1 MTVTLAKISAGD
13 GYQYYLRH
21 IAAHDA
27 TERDRSSLADY
38 YSVHGEAPGRW
49 FGEGLA
55 ALAIHYR
62 GAPVAGSAV
71 HAGDVVTEP
80 QMESLLGLGRH
91 PQAAVIE
98 ASVIAEEVG
107 RGAKR
112 KDAKRVASQA
122 SKLGAPFRI
131 YNGASEY
138 RKRCA
143 VAFNSYNT
151 ARGLHRYAAIPD
163 DERAAIRT
171 GVAREMFVETFAR
184 PPLDERELS
193 GWVARNSR
201 QHTTA
206 VAGFDWTFS
215 PVKSV
220 STLWAVAPRDV
231 SKLIEQAHRL
241 AVADAMRYLEKHATY
256 TRVGRNGVRQ
266 VEVDGLIAAVFDH
279 RDSRAGDPD
288 LHTHVVC
295 ANRVRA
301 ADGQWR
307 TLDGAVFYR
316 AAVTASE
323 IYNTRLE
330 MHLERLLGVR
340 FAERAGLDPGKRP
353 IREIVGVD
361 PALNEYWSQR
371 DAAITARLGEL
382 TVAHQATYGR
392 EPLPVEMY
400 QLVQRAILETR
411 GPKPAARSL
420 AEQRTAWRRQAL
432 AVLGGQAA
440 LAAMIT
446 AALHP
451 GAPVRPVIDA
461 AWIARCADRV
471 IATVSAQ
478 RSVWRR
484 AHVRAE
490 VERVIRGLV
499 PIAQWARVGAA
510 VEEQALAPTRSVAR
524 GDPDVAAHPE
534 LATAPVLF
542 RRTDGSSVYHTA
554 DAQLYT
560 SPKVLAAEADL
571 IEMAQQQDGRAIPAA
586 VVDAAIAAF
595 SNDPGNRE
603 RRLNEGQLATIRAF
617 ATSGAGVQM
626 ANAPAGS
633 GKTTAMRVLTDAWLS
648 SGGTVLGLAPTARAA
663 AVLASDIRVR
673 VETVDKLLHVLTRH
687 TPTLQRLLF
696 EPDQMP
702 PALPQWVLDID
713 ARTLA
718 IVDEHVQIA
727 DSARLRLLMFLRS
740 RGATIRLVGDTEQL
754 PAIDA
759 GGAVEDMIH
768 AAGSRT
774 QTLTHIVRFVD
785 DAEGDASLLLRDG
798 DPAGLAYYLDHGRIH
813 VGSPAAVADAA
824 FAGWLADHAAGGDS
838 VMLAANHAVVTDLN
852 RLARAHRLTTPGE
865 TASAQVPLADTLHA
879 SVGDTIRTGLNNPRL
894 TVGSDDYVRNG
905 YRWIVT
911 DVHADSSLTVVQ
923 LLEHRRLGA
932 KVRLPADYVAAH
944 VRLGYAATIGSAQGI
959 TADTCHTALTG
970 YESRYQ
976 LYVAITRGRAGNHLY
991 LTTTVDGDE
1000 PSFWSEKAVLP
1011 RTGVEILIG
1020 ILARADTD
1028 KSAHTEL
1035 RETLD
1040 PWQRLGRATD
1050 IYLDALAVATDHTLG
1065 PSALT
1070 RIDSEADTL
1079 WPGLTSAR
1087 GYIVL
1092 RQHLARLLLA
1102 GRDATGELA
1111 AAIKARELGTAD
1123 DVAAVL
1129 DWRLDTTGAHSAP
1142 PGPLPWIPGIPQP
1155 LRTDPDVGGFLTARA
1170 RIITELA
1177 EEIRAAAAAFTP
1189 ASAPLW
1195 ARPLLGADPGLIGD
1209 LAVWRAGAHVD
1220 DLDRRPAG
1228 PARFVAAERHH
1239 HELLTARAAEAIG
1252 DVNLAANTWSPTA
1265 KRIAVGV
1272 TDDPF
1277 WPILAER
1284 LDTADRAGIDV
1295 PALLATAAALRPL
1308 PDEMPAAVLWSRIA
1322 LGPSALDT
1330 PSTHAHL
1337 TPAWTPELRAVL
1349 GEDAAERVLG
1359 DPAWPRVVAAI
1370 DRAADTAWRPREL
1383 LEVASELLVG
1393 GRGDHDSDRLRP
1405 DQFATALAWRID
1417 AITRAVPTY
1426 PDPPPPAEPSDFDEH
1441 PATEPDT
1448 PPVPDHIAETLSVP
1462 PEATMVDD
1470 TPPQPATDPAVH
1482 PQDEAAANTVSAEA
1496 VPLAAQIRAAAA
1508 LAKAGHHTS
1517 ADEAIAR
1524 ITAAASPLERDTL
1537 QRVQETLRRYAFPVA
1552 RARLEHAATLLPD
1565 RADLIRACIPD
1576 TDPGTFR
1583 REDDTRQPH
1592 YRRNQ
1597 APRHS
1602 RRWIDPTRKVPTDD
1616 QRGEPDAVYDHTT
1629 RYLDYIIQ
1637 PNADDRTRHDEHL
1650 PEGPARI
1657 VDSDDIRPV
1666 RRPTLHER
1674 DEPIPLDDDTGTGR
1688 TRHRNDNRG
1697 RDEHLNALLEPL
1709 RELPC
1714 VGCGFERP
1722 LIDRPA
1728 FDPGTGDTERD
1739 DGLCSDCRDQ
1749 GVAGIPDH
1757 NPDQYIEARCA
1768 HVAATRPAPEA
1779 LAFLHRDWRR
1789 VGLANRHR
1797 IRTWVLDHGLKTQAD
1812 QMRAEAAE
1820 SVRDLTDA
1828 ELSKQIDQ
1836 TRRQISLTASMNVAE
1851 NVPATPST
1859 TNPITARAQ
1868 GIAAADAITHAR
1880 STATTADELSKQLN
1894 GIGREIAAARTRL
1907 ISTRSATAQLT
1918 SDLDALKQTKQQL
1931 IRTVAAA
1938 KRAAQ
1943 DARRDAELIA
1953 GPSDRWDEILAHPGK
1968 TPPPR
1973 AIAANEAT
1981 SADHGHLQRQLD
1993 QLRAEQRRRKALPDA
2008 QRDSEQNRRQSANH
2022 APKPP
2027 DITHAERTSEPTIHE
2042 PTDDLEL

>member
-21 IAAHDA
+21 VAAHDA
-27 TERDRSSLADY
+27 TERGRSSLADY
-38 YSVHGEAPGRW
+38 YSAHGESPGRW
-49 FGEGLA
+49 FGAGLTGLA
-55 ALAIHYR
+55 VHYR
-62 GAPVAGSAV
+62 GMPVEGSAV
-71 HAGDVVTEP
+71 LAGDVVTEP
-80 QMESLLGLGRH
+80 QMKALLGLGRH
-91 PQAAVIE
+91 PQAEAIE
-98 ASVIAEEVG
+98 AVVIAEEIG

-112 KDAKRVASQA
+112 KDAKRAASQA
-122 SKLGAPFRI
+122 SRLGAPFRI

-143 VAFNSYNT
+143 VAFNDYNT
-151 ARGLHRYAAIPD
+151 ARGLHRYAPIP
-163 DERAAIRT
+163 EEQRAAIRT
-171 GVAREMFVETFAR
+171 GVARKMFIERFAR
-184 PPLDERELS
+184 PPLDDRELS
-193 GWVARNSR
+193 GWVTRNSR

-220 STLWAVAPRDV
+220 STLWGVAPRDV
-231 SKLIEQAHRL
+231 AKLIEQAHHL
-241 AVADAMRYLEKHATY
+241 AVADAMRYLEQHATY

-266 VEVDGLIAAVFDH
+266 VEVDGLIAAMFDH
-279 RDSRAGDPD
+279 RESRAGDPD

-295 ANRVRA
+295 PNKVRA

-307 TLDGAVFYR
+307 ALDGAVFYR

-330 MHLERLLGVR
+330 MYLERLLGLR

-361 PALNEYWSQR
+361 PALNEYWSRR

-400 QLVQRAILETR
+400 QLVQRAILDTR
-411 GPKPAARSL
+411 GPKPPARSL
-420 AEQRTAWRRQAL
+420 AEQRAAWRRQAL
-432 AVLGGQAA
+432 AVLGGQAG
-440 LAAMIT
+440 LAAMIA

-461 AWIARCADRV
+461 AWIARCTDRV

-490 VERVIRGLV
+490 VERVIRGVV
-499 PIAQWARVGAA
+499 PLAQWARVGAA
-510 VEEQALAPTRSVAR
+510 IEEQALAPTRSVAR

-534 LATAPVLF
+534 LAAVPVLF
-542 RRTDGSSVYHTA
+542 RRPDGHSVYNTA

-560 SPKVLAAEADL
+560 APKVLAGEADL
-571 IEMAQQQDGRAIPAA
+571 IEMAQQRDGRAVPAS

-595 SNDPGNRE
+595 SADPGNRE
-603 RRLNEGQLATIRAF
+603 RRLNEGQLATVRAF

-633 GKTTAMRVLTDAWLS
+633 GKTTAMRVLTDAWLA

-663 AVLASDIRVR
+663 AVLAGDIRVR
-673 VETVDKLLHVLTRH
+673 VETVDKLLHVLARH
-687 TPTLQRLLF
+687 TPTRERFLF
-696 EPDQMP
+696 EPDRLP
-702 PALPQWVLDID
+702 PPLPQWVLDID
-713 ARTLA
+713 DRTLV

-727 DSARLRLLMFLRS
+727 DAARLRLLMFLRS
-740 RGATIRLVGDTEQL
+740 RRATVRLVGDTEQL

-759 GGAVEDMIH
+759 GGAVQDMIH
-768 AAGSRT
+768 AAGPRT

-785 DAEGDASLLLRDG
+785 DAEGEASLLLREG

-824 FAGWLADHAAGGDS
+824 FTGWLADQTAGRDS
-838 VMLAANHAVVTDLN
+838 VMLAATHTTVTELN
-852 RLARAHRLTTPGE
+852 RLAREHRLTTSTQLAGG
-865 TASAQVPLADTLHA
+865 QVELADTLHA

-894 TVGSDDYVRNG
+894 SVGGDDYVRNG

-911 DVHADSSLTVVQ
+911 AVHADGSLSAQQ
-923 LLEHRRLGA
+923 LLEHRQLGA
-932 KVRLPADYVAAH
+932 RVWLPGDYVAAH

-970 YESRYQ
+970 HETRPQ
-976 LYVAITRGRAGNHLY
+976 LYVAVTRGRAGNHLY

-1000 PSFWSEKAVLP
+1000 PSFWTEEAVLP
-1011 RTGVEILIG
+1011 RTGLEILTR
-1020 ILARADTD
+1020 ILGRADTD
-1028 KSAHTEL
+1028 TSAHSEL
-1035 RETLD
+1035 RDALD
-1040 PWQRLGRATD
+1040 PWRRLGRATD
-1050 IYLDALAVATDHTLG
+1050 IYLDALSVAIDHVLG
-1065 PSALT
+1065 ATVLA
-1070 RIDSEADTL
+1070 RIDRDAEAL
-1079 WPGLTSAR
+1079 WPGLTRSR
-1087 GYIVL
+1087 GYVVL

-1102 GRDATGELA
+1102 GRDAIAELA
-1111 AAIKARELGTAD
+1111 AAIKARELGSAD

-1129 DWRLDTTGAHSAP
+1129 DWRLDTSGAHSAP
-1142 PGPLPWIPGIPQP
+1142 PGPLPWVPGIPQP
-1155 LRTDPDVGGFLTARA
+1155 LRSDPDVGGFLAARA

-1177 EEIRAAAAAFTP
+1177 GQIRTAAARFTP

-1239 HELLTARAAEAIG
+1239 HELLTARASEAIG
-1252 DVNLAANTWSPTA
+1252 DVNLAANKWSPVA
-1265 KRIAVGV
+1265 ERIAVGV

-1277 WPILAER
+1277 WPVLAER

-1308 PDEMPAAVLWSRIA
+1308 PDEMPAAVLWSRLT

-1330 PSTHAHL
+1330 PSTRAHL

-1349 GEDAAERVLG
+1349 GEDAAERVLA

-1370 DRAADTAWRPREL
+1370 DRAADTAWTPREL

-1426 PDPPPPAEPSDFDEH
+1426 PDPPPAEPSDFDDH

-1448 PPVPDHIAETLSVP
+1448 PPVPDHIAATLSAP

-1482 PQDEAAANTVSAEA
+1482 PPEGAAAETDSEA

-1517 ADEAIAR
+1517 AAEAIAR
-1524 ITAAASPLERDTL
+1524 ITDAASPLERDTL
-1537 QRVQETLRRYAFPVA
+1537 HRVQETLRRYAFPVA
-1552 RARLEHAATLLPD
+1552 RARLEHAATLFPD

-1576 TDPGTFR
+1576 TDAGIFQ
-1583 REDDTRQPH
+1583 RENDTRQPR
-1592 YRRNQ
+1592 YRRDQ
-1597 APRHS
+1597 APRDS
-1602 RRWIDPTRKVPTDD
+1602 RRWIDPTRKVPTDN
-1616 QRGEPDAVYDHTT
+1616 QRGEPDLVYDHTT

-1637 PNADDRTRHDEHL
+1637 PNPDDRTRHDEHL
-1650 PEGPARI
+1650 PEGTARLI
-1657 VDSDDIRPV
+1657 DSDDDRPV
-1666 RRPTLHER
+1666 RRPTLHKR
-1674 DEPIPLDDDTGTGR
+1674 DEPDPLDKHTGTGR
-1688 TRHRNDNRG
+1688 TRHRDDNPG

-1709 RELPC
+1709 RDLPC

-1722 LIDRPA
+1722 HIDRPA

-1739 DGLCSDCRDQ
+1739 DGLCRDCRDH

-1757 NPDQYIEARCA
+1757 NPDQYLEARCA
-1768 HVAATRPAPEA
+1768 HIASTRPAQEA

-1797 IRTWVLDHGLKTQAD
+1797 IRAWVLEHGLKDQAD
-1812 QMRAEAAE
+1812 LARASE
-1820 SVRDLTDA
+1820 SVRDLSDA
-1828 ELSKQIDQ
+1828 QLSEHIEQ
-1836 TRRQISLTASMNVAE
+1836 TRRKIALTTSMNAAE
-1851 NVPATPST
+1851 TLPASPAISDPSVVRT
-1859 TNPITARAQ
+1859 Q
-1868 GIAAADAITHAR
+1868 GVAAADAIAHAR
-1880 STATTADELSKQLN
+1880 SAAATVDELGKQLHS
-1894 GIGREIAAARTRL
+1894 ISRKVAATRTQL
-1907 ISTRSATAQLT
+1907 VAAKSDVQALQTALT
-1918 SDLDALKQTKQQL
+1918 AFSQTKQQL
-1931 IRTVAAA
+1931 IQAVAAA
-1938 KRAAQ
+1938 KRTAQ
-1943 DARRDAELIA
+1943 DAHRDAELLA

-1968 TPPPR
+1968 IPPPS
-1973 AIAANEAT
+1973 ATASEAAT
-1981 SADHGHLQRQLD
+1981 SADHKHLHRQLE
-1993 QLRAEQRRRKALPDA
+1993 QLRAEQRRRATLPQARHESGQAPRPAAHRAPELAALDPPEHINGPA
-2008 QRDSEQNRRQSANH
+2008 ISA
-2022 APKPP
+2022 
-2027 DITHAERTSEPTIHE
+2027 
-2042 PTDDLEL
+2042 PTDDLGL